1 MEKVKV
7 IPYVDPKKAWF
18 LAARP
23 KTLFMSCI
31 PVIVGTVL
39 AFKEGHQINLV
50 IAILTALSA
59 LFIQIGTNLVNDS
72 LDNLKGADTP
82 DRLGPERASQS
93 GWLEPLAVLRGGF
106 ICFFIAVLFGVPLI
120 YYGGTPLL
128 LLVMISPL
136 LGYAYTGGPY
146 PIAYMGLGE
155 IFAMSFFGVAATT
168 ASYYLQAGNVS
179 WASVLGG
186 FQLGLLSSVL
196 VSINNLRDIY
206 TDIRAGKKT
215 LAVRFGKQFAR
226 IEISCALF
234 LPYALN
240 FLWLAKGFI
249 WTVLLPFLT
258 FGLAL
263 IIVSKI
269 WKLEPSRA
277 YNELLAL
284 AALNQLLFGILICL
298 GVFLQ

>member
-1 MEKVKV
+1 MDKAKV
-7 IPYVDPKKAWF
+7 ITYVDPKKAWF

-39 AFKEGHQINLV
+39 ALKEGYQINLL

-59 LFIQIGTNLVNDS
+59 LFIQIGTNYVNDS
-72 LDNLKGADTP
+72 LDSLKGADTA
-82 DRLGPERASQS
+82 DRLGPDRASQS
-93 GWLEPLAVLRGGF
+93 GWLDPLAVLRGGY
-106 ICFFIAVLFGVPLI
+106 ICFFIAVLFGIPLI
-120 YYGGTPLL
+120 FHGGTPLL
-128 LLVMISPL
+128 LLVIISPL
-136 LGYAYTGGPY
+136 LGYAYTGGPF

-168 ASYYLQAGNVS
+168 ASYYLQAGTVS
-179 WASVLGG
+179 WTSLLSG
-186 FQLGLLSSVL
+186 FQLGILSSVL

-215 LAVRFGKQFAR
+215 LAARFGKHFAR
-226 IEISCALF
+226 VEISCAFF
-234 LPYALN
+234 LPYFLN
-240 FLWLAKGFI
+240 LFWLSKGYI
-249 WTVLLPFLT
+249 WTTLLPFLT